1 MQQFAKGIIK
11 MIKENIAVEIVNKR
25 KEFVVQGVSNGCL
38 AVAREAKGSTIID
51 TEGNAWIDFASAI
64 GTLNVGHSHPKVV
77 AAVQAQVEK
86 FLHPGFNVIM
96 YDSYIKLAEKLVEI
110 TPGTHDKQV
119 ILLNSGA
126 EAVENAVK
134 IARKYTKKQGIVA
147 FTNGYHGRTN
157 LTMGMTS
164 KVKPYKFEFG
174 PFAPEI
180 YKAPFP
186 YVYRKPEG
194 LTDEQYV
201 DFIIEQFHDFFVST
215 IAPEMVACVVMEP
228 VQGEGGFIVPPK
240 KFVQAVANFCK
251 ENNIVLIAD
260 EIQTGFARTG
270 SLFAIEQFDVV
281 PDLMTVSKS
290 LAAGLPLSGVVG
302 RKEIMEVSTPG
313 ELGGTYA
320 GSPVACEAALA
331 VIDIIE
337 EENLCAASEAIGAK
351 LEAHLETYKAKYSF
365 IGDIRRLGAMV
376 AVELVGDNKVPNKEA
391 ATAIAQYANA
401 NGLLLLTAG
410 IKGNVIRFLTPLV
423 ITDEEL
429 AQGLAILDDAFAN
442 YGGK

>member
-1 MQQFAKGIIK
+1 MQTFAKGKNK
-11 MIKENIAVEIVNKR
+11 MIKENTAVEIVNKR

-38 AVAREAKGSTIID
+38 AIASEAKGATIID

-86 FLHPGFNVIM
+86 FLHPGFNVMM
-96 YDSYIKLAEKLVEI
+96 YDSYINLAEKLVEV
-110 TPGTHDKQV
+110 TPGTHEKQV

-134 IARKYTKKQGIVA
+134 IARKYTKKQGVVA

-164 KVKPYKFEFG
+164 KVKPYKYEFG

-186 YVYRKPEG
+186 YLYRKPEG

-215 IAPEMVACVVMEP
+215 VAPEMVACVVMEP

-240 KFVQAVANFCK
+240 KFVQAVAKFCK
-251 ENNIVLIAD
+251 ENNIVFIAD

-270 SLFAIEQFDVV
+270 TLFAIEQFDVV

-351 LEAHLETYKAKYSF
+351 LEEHLETYKAKYGF
-365 IGDIRRLGAMV
+365 VGDIRRLGSMV
-376 AVELVGDNKVPNKEA
+376 AVELIGDNKVPNKEA
-391 ATAIAQYANA
+391 AYAIAKYANA

-429 AQGLAILDDAFAN
+429 AKGLAILDDAFAN

>member
-1 MQQFAKGIIK
+1 MLTTNLTD
-11 MIKENIAVEIVNKR
+11 ELNDKR
-25 KEFVVQGVSNGCL
+25 QKYVVKGVSNGCT
-38 AVAREAKGSTIID
+38 AIAKEAKGATVID
-51 TEGNAWIDFASAI
+51 VEGNEWIDFAAAI

-77 AAVQAQVEK
+77 SAVQAQVEK

-96 YDSYIKLAEKLVEI
+96 YDSYMKLAEKLVEI

-134 IARKYTKKQGIVA
+134 IARKYTGKQAVVA

-164 KVKPYKFEFG
+164 KVKPYKLGFG

-186 YVYRKPEG
+186 YTYRKPDS
-194 LTDEQYV
+194 LTEEEYV
-201 DFIIEQFHDFFVST
+201 DYIIEQFHDFFIST

-240 KFVQAVANFCK
+240 KFVQAVAKFCQD
-251 ENNIVLIAD
+251 NDIVFVAD
-260 EIQTGFARTG
+260 EIQTGFSRTG
-270 SLFAIEQFDVV
+270 TVFAIEQFDVV

-290 LAAGLPLSGVVG
+290 MAAGLPLSGVVG
-302 RKEIMEVSTPG
+302 RKEMMEASAAG
-313 ELGGTYA
+313 ELGGTYS

-331 VIDIIE
+331 VIDIVE
-337 EENLCAASEAIGAK
+337 EENLNAKAEVIGQKIEAK
-351 LEAHLETYKAKYSF
+351 LETYRTQYDF

-376 AVELVGDNKVPNKEA
+376 AVELVKDGKVPNKEA
-391 ATAIAQYANA
+391 VGRITKYANE
-401 NGLLLLTAG
+401 NGLLLLSAG

-423 ITDEEL
+423 ITDQEL
-429 AQGLAILDDAFAN
+429 EKGFAILDKAFAE
-442 YGGK
+442 GV